1 MSKRKMHSV
10 PHSLSEVSVA
20 SPARGGRRSAGSGER
35 VGGWADGR
43 LGGRGGGEE
52 HGTRRAPSGMRP

>member
-10 PHSLSEVSVA
+10 PHSLGEVSVA

-35 VGGWADGR
+35 VGGRAGR
-43 LGGRGGGEE
+43 EE
-52 HGTRRAPSGMRP
+52 EENTGHAGAPSGMRP

>member
-10 PHSLSEVSVA
+10 PHSLGEVSVA

-35 VGGWADGR
+35 VGGWA
-43 LGGRGGGEE
+43 GGREGRRRRTRDTRE
-52 HGTRRAPSGMRP
+52 HHRG